1 MNKIHTFLIAYSCLY
16 FHLTL
21 QRTSHVCMRYECMY
35 ASGFMSPH
43 TYGGS
48 FSAFLDRLCRRV
60 FRKSSSDSSGTR
72 NSISRSQMQ
81 YTRCL
86 QKKKKRVTGVHKH
99 CYSTSCTQIQ
109 QHCIIKNL
117 KILNRM
123 SCRHWIRT
131 FLVAFPPL
139 YTAQTAHK
147 AKDTKSMYN

>member
-1 MNKIHTFLIAYSCLY
+1 MC
-16 FHLTL
+16 
-21 QRTSHVCMRYECMY
+21 

-48 FSAFLDRLCRRV
+48 FSAFLDRLCRSV

-86 QKKKKRVTGVHKH
+86 HKKKTKKKSQEFTSTATD
-99 CYSTSCTQIQ
+99 STSCTQIQ

-123 SCRHWIRT
+123 SRRHWICLL
-131 FLVAFPPL
+131 FI
-139 YTAQTAHK
+139 QHK
-147 AKDTKSMYN
+147 QLIKQRILSQCITDCNSICFIWTSTEDYSMF